1 MYFMLILLEGIQWLY
16 FVALP
21 IIGAMLL
28 IVALVLVIRSIKKN
42 KFLKQRETSNVELIN
57 YLGGRDNIISSKAA
71 GSRLALV
78 LKDYSLIDDEQ
89 IKRLGVE
96 RIIKMSN
103 KVTLLIGEEDA
114 KKIDKII
121 SNQ

>member
-1 MYFMLILLEGIQWLY
+1 MLILLEGIQWLY

-21 IIGAMLL
+21 IIGAILL
-28 IVALVLVIRSIKKN
+28 IVVLVLVIRSIKKN